1 MTDEAKATER
11 AKDREAK
18 RLSRVLR
25 DIEDIET
32 DNTDMKER
40 VNRLREGKSRAELEF
55 NRIDKKHLMRERRK
69 LRDGKTHLLDNQ
81 KARKGMSLLRTE
93 GGLKEFSRRKGRQSD
108 KMRDWDIF
116 FRGCQNNADQLEV
129 KKPDIVHVIKERIRE
144 ENEKKRNS
152 KRRCW

>member
-1 MTDEAKATER
+1 
-11 AKDREAK
+11 
-18 RLSRVLR
+18 
-25 DIEDIET
+25 
-32 DNTDMKER
+32 
-40 VNRLREGKSRAELEF
+40 
-55 NRIDKKHLMRERRK
+55 MRERRK

-129 KKPDIVHVIKERIRE
+129 KKP
-144 ENEKKRNS
+144 
-152 KRRCW
+152 